1 MKASL
6 MRVVDLLSRFRFV
19 PTRTIEAECFPNAT
33 SSSRR
38 EMARRALAELRENGL
53 IESRLIFGRSPVHYL
68 TESGAK
74 AFDVEGGRG
83 VGVRLAEYDHDL
95 AVMRLYL
102 TLRGNSRVTTIM
114 TEREIRSS
122 GPDPAS
128 NEWAIPIV
136 RSTGKEGYS
145 WPDLVTVG
153 DVGIWGHEVE
163 WSAKNKQRLRRLM
176 IAYGRSRHYDGGV
189 YYYTDSARAV
199 VESCAATANERLRD
213 AGLGAQIITRPIN
226 ESL

>member
-1 MKASL
+1 MQASL
-6 MRVVDLLSRFRFV
+6 IRVVDLLSRFRFV

-95 AVMRLYL
+95 AVMRLCL
-102 TLRGNSRVTTIM
+102 SLRSDNRVTTIM

-136 RSTGKEGYS
+136 RSSGKEGHL

-163 WSAKNKQRLRRLM
+163 WSAKNRQRLRRLM

-189 YYYTDSARAV
+189 YYYTSSTRAV

-213 AGLGAQIITRPIN
+213 AGLGAQIVTRSLN

>member
-83 VGVRLAEYDHDL
+83 VGIRLAEYDHDL

-102 TLRGNSRVTTIM
+102 TLRGNERVTTIM

-122 GPDPAS
+122 

-136 RSTGKEGYS
+136 RSSGKEGYA

-153 DVGIWGHEVE
+153 DVGVWGHEVE

-199 VESCAATANERLRD
+199 VESCATTANERLRD
-213 AGLGAQIITRPIN
+213 AGLGAQIITRPIETI
-226 ESL
+226 ESS